1 MSDQAP
7 IPLGAQVVVREP
19 GPSGTGPAERGA
31 VGRVVQRRD
40 GSYQVVLADGTRIE
54 VRPDAVTLV
63 GRREPEPEPRPFAD
77 SAALVTQCT
86 IFAVLVSSSG
96 TGTDDAE
103 AGADVRGVYQAPTH
117 TFWSLRKPPLH
128 VAGPGSWF
136 SWEIERFCQL
146 ALKANPH
153 CLEMLWAPRPI
164 WISEAGHELLDLRG
178 AFLSQ
183 AISTAYTDHALTQ
196 FKKLDESD
204 RERGEAWWREV
215 AHVLRLLVDG
225 IALLNSGDTGGVG
238 EAHRERLV
246 AARAGQLTWDQVE
259 AWRLELQQEIEEAA
273 ATSFLPAEP
282 DGERV
287 STWLRDLRRRD
298 LARGDDER

>member
-1 MSDQAP
+1 MTDQAP

-19 GPSGTGPAERGA
+19 GPGGAGLADRGT
-31 VGRVVQRRD
+31 VGRVVQRRGGAYQIVLGD
-40 GSYQVVLADGTRIE
+40 GLRIE
-54 VRPDAVTLV
+54 ARPEDITLV
-63 GRREPEPEPRPFAD
+63 GRPEPEPEPRPFPD
-77 SAALVTQCT
+77 GAAMVTQYT
-86 IFAVLVSSSG
+86 IFAVMVSSAATTSG
-96 TGTDDAE
+96 DAE

-136 SWEIERFCQL
+136 SWEVERFCQL
-146 ALKANPH
+146 ALKANPN
-153 CLEMLWAPRPI
+153 CLDVLWSPRPI
-164 WISEAGHELLDLRG
+164 WVGQAGQELLDLRG

-183 AISTAYTDHALTQ
+183 TIATAYTEHALAQ

-204 RERGEAWWREV
+204 RERGEAWWRDV

-225 IALLNSGDTGGVG
+225 IALLSSGDTGGAG
-238 EAHRERLV
+238 DAYREGLV
-246 AARAGQLTWDQVE
+246 AVGAGQLDWDQVE
-259 AWRLELQQEIEEAA
+259 AWRLELQQEIEAAA
-273 ATSFLPAEP
+273 ATSYLPAEP

-298 LARGDDER
+298 LDRTDR